1 MVAPRDSHLLIY
13 GALFTSTVAEGRIIG
28 NFKAPTKGVC
38 IRSRPFSS
46 PFSAPG
52 HDEAGV
58 RDTPCIEWACL
69 IHTG

>member
-1 MVAPRDSHLLIY
+1 MVAPRDSHLLICRELI
-13 GALFTSTVAEGRIIG
+13 ASTVAEGGIIG
-28 NFKAPTKGVC
+28 NFKAPAKGVY
-38 IRSRPFSS
+38 IHSRAFSS